1 MAKKLV
7 SLLPWF
13 GAIFHPQN
21 SWSHY
26 EDGKTRCLFPSWLN
40 SSGLFYYH
48 IIVGILLNCWLL
60 LSISE
65 KMKDV
70 SVKLGKISIVANTWL
85 VLRWMCDSPRTG
97 CARRIT
103 LIYTWRE
110 QANNRVMVAC
120 NLYCCLLPQCEAL
133 HACRSGFPIA
143 TLPSFALRPC
153 DQRLGQVE
161 VKSPHLIT
169 IALTNCEYSWAQ
181 PELEIL
187 WEIWL
192 WITFCLVILRGCLV
206 RTLLAVKIFG
216 IFVANMLLNT
226 KIFAAKC
233 WCFFPPKSIKSSIKF
248 LSKKCA
254 C

>member
-21 SWSHY
+21 WWSHY

-161 VKSPHLIT
+161 VKSPHLVT
-169 IALTNCEYSWAQ
+169 ICFDKLWVQLGTARVGDTVGNMVVNYLLLGDFTWVFGPNTTGRQDLRNICCEYAV
-181 PELEIL
+181 EHKN
-187 WEIWL
+187 
-192 WITFCLVILRGCLV
+192 FCCKMLV
-206 RTLLAVKIFG
+206 
-216 IFVANMLLNT
+216 
-226 KIFAAKC
+226 
-233 WCFFPPKSIKSSIKF
+233 F
-248 LSKKCA
+248 LPS
-254 C
+254 